1 MLDAVF
7 SQNIKCLSFG
17 LALFVLLGC
26 AQVTAAPDAKD
37 DSTPSVQLLSTEKL
51 EKLVAPIALYPDDL
65 VAIVLPAST
74 YPIQIVQ
81 AARFL
86 KKRKS
91 DPKLEPDK
99 SWDTSILGLLNY
111 PEVVDKMNADLEWT
125 SELGDAVVNQQED
138 VMEAIQQF
146 RNRAYAAG
154 NLSSNDKLV
163 VEEKKEII
171 VIQSAS
177 PEVIYVPSY
186 NPTTV
191 VVHQTSPYPYY
202 YSAPYPYYYRP
213 AAAFWTGM
221 FVGAAVS
228 YGLSWNRYGGYYGRG
243 HVTVNHNNINVNR
256 NTNTNINANR
266 NRNVNRGSSAWQP
279 SRKPGSSVGRPSP
292 RPGAKPVNRPGSSR
306 PANRPG
312 TRPGDRPG
320 GSAGKPKARPAN
332 SGSRKQSGNLGG
344 TQRDRSTKA
353 SRSSSRSNYGSSSFG
368 GYKRGQDSYRNSQRG
383 HSSRSRS
390 SFSGGGSRSFGGGR
404 RGGGGRRR

>member
-1 MLDAVF
+1 MLHVVY
-7 SQNIKCLSFG
+7 SQYFKFLSPG
-17 LALFVLLGC
+17 LAFLVLLGC
-26 AQVTAAPDAKD
+26 AQVTAAPDESED
-37 DSTPSVQLLSTEKL
+37 GTPSVQLLSAEDL

-74 YPIQIVQ
+74 YPIQVVQ

-86 KKRKS
+86 DKRKS
-91 DPKLEPDK
+91 DPKIEPDK

-111 PEVVDKMNADLEWT
+111 PEVVEKMNADLEWT
-125 SELGDAVVNQQED
+125 SELGDAVVNRQQD

-146 RNRAYAAG
+146 RNRAYDAG
-154 NLSSNDKLV
+154 NLSSSDKLV
-163 VEEKKEII
+163 VEQNKEII

-177 PEVIYVPSY
+177 PDVIYVPSY
-186 NPTTV
+186 NPATV
-191 VVHQTSPYPYY
+191 VVQQSYPYPYY

-213 AAAFWTGM
+213 AAVFWTGM

-256 NTNTNINANR
+256 NVNSNINASR
-266 NRNVNRGSSAWQP
+266 NRNVNRGGSAWQ
-279 SRKPGSSVGRPSP
+279 SNRKPGNSVSRPSA
-292 RPGAKPVNRPGSSR
+292 RPGTKPVSRPGNSR
-306 PANRPG
+306 PSNRPG
-312 TRPGDRPG
+312 TRPGDHRG
-320 GSAGKPKARPAN
+320 GSTGKPKVQPAK
-332 SGSRKQSGNLGG
+332 SGSRNLSGNLEGA
-344 TQRDRSTKA
+344 QRNRSAKTT
-353 SRSSSRSNYGSSSFG
+353 RSSSRYGSSSLG

-383 HSSRSRS
+383 RSSRSRS

>member
-1 MLDAVF
+1 MLHAIF
-7 SQNIKCLSFG
+7 SQNLKSFASG
-17 LALFVLLGC
+17 LAFFILLGC
-26 AQVTAAPDAKD
+26 TQLSASPDIPD
-37 DSTPSVQLLSTEKL
+37 DNTQSVQLLSKENL

-81 AARFL
+81 ASRFL
-86 KKRKS
+86 EKRKS

-99 SWDTSILGLLNY
+99 NWDTSVLGLLNY

-125 SELGDAVVNQQED
+125 SELGNAVVNQQED

-163 VEEKKEII
+163 IEQKKEII

-191 VVHQTSPYPYY
+191 VVHQSSPYPYY

-243 HVTVNHNNINVNR
+243 HVTVNHNNVNVN
-256 NTNTNINANR
+256 
-266 NRNVNRGSSAWQP
+266 
-279 SRKPGSSVGRPSP
+279 K
-292 RPGAKPVNRPGSSR
+292 
-306 PANRPG
+306 
-312 TRPGDRPG
+312 
-320 GSAGKPKARPAN
+320 
-332 SGSRKQSGNLGG
+332 NL
-344 TQRDRSTKA
+344 
-353 SRSSSRSNYGSSSFG
+353 NP
-368 GYKRGQDSYRNSQRG
+368 
-383 HSSRSRS
+383 
-390 SFSGGGSRSFGGGR
+390 
-404 RGGGGRRR
+404 